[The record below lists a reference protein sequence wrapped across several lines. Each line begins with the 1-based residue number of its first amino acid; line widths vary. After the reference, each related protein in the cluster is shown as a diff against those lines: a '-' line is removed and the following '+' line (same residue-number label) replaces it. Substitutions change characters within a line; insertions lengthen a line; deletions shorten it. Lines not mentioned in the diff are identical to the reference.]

1 MFNENWV
8 AALKRPHSPV
18 PGSNTEACAKR
29 EYYTSKKGKNSRVSL
44 SIIAF
49 PAFLK
54 CLTALERCVTVPGKM
69 NENSF
74 IIEINSVSSQ

>member
-1 MFNENWV
+1 LNYLFNRAGGGDLERK
-8 AALKRPHSPV
+8 KRSQP
-18 PGSNTEACAKR
+18 
-29 EYYTSKKGKNSRVSL
+29 
-44 SIIAF
+44 F
-49 PAFLK
+49 PMFLK

>member
-1 MFNENWV
+1 PEHFQNPQLSLAERS
-8 AALKRPHSPV
+8 LQ
-18 PGSNTEACAKR
+18 SNTETRAKR
-29 EYYTSKKGKNSRVSL
+29 RYYTSKKGKNSRVSL

-54 CLTALERCVTVPGKM
+54 CFTALERCVTVPGKM